1 MGQSLGI
8 IYELTIFSILLGQFD
23 VALNVIQVLD
33 DLTGQHLCICI
44 SLSSDSS
51 IGCGLSG
58 FLQIINLIG
67 IAGMSNGI
75 GICSLHIVH
84 TGCAACFCLC
94 QCCILYRILC
104 LRCGGLLIGL
114 DTDTCYIADGCL
126 AKLPVIP
133 VSADE
138 NTAICLDCLSGCIF
152 QFLVR
157 SFSITKQS
165 LDIIPKRTEGTLID
179 SFLSNLCVG
188 CGYSAGYEEVR
199 IIIPVIFCIAG
210 YLKITAYTDQ
220 V

>member
-1 MGQSLGI
+1 MG
-8 IYELTIFSILLGQFD
+8 ELN
-23 VALNVIQVLD
+23 VALNIVQVLD
-33 DLTGQHLCICI
+33 DLTSQHLCICI

-165 LDIIPKRTEGTLID
+165 LDVIPEGAEGTLVYCL
-179 SFLSNLCVG
+179 LSDLCIS
-188 CGYSAGYEEVR
+188 CGYGT
-199 IIIPVIFCIAG
+199 G
-210 YLKITAYTDQ
+210 YLIFIFK
-220 V
+220 

>member
-8 IYELTIFSILLGQFD
+8 IYEFTIGFILLGELN

-33 DLTGQHLCICI
+33 DLAGQHFCIFI

-84 TGCAACFCLC
+84 TGCATCFCLC

-104 LRCGGLLIGL
+104 LLSRGLLIGL
-114 DTDTCYIADGCL
+114 NADTCHIADGCL
-126 AKLPVIP
+126 AELPVIP
-133 VSADE
+133 VGTYE
-138 NTAICLDCLSGCIF
+138 NTAFCLDCLSGCIF

-165 LDIIPKRTEGTLID
+165 LDVIPEGTEGTLVYCL
-179 SFLSNLCVG
+179 LSDLCIS
-188 CGYSAGYEEVR
+188 CGYSAGYEEVG

>member
-8 IYELTIFSILLGQFD
+8 IYEFTIGFILLGELN

-33 DLTGQHLCICI
+33 DLAGQHFCIFI

-67 IAGMSNGI
+67 IAGMRNGI
-75 GICSLHIVH
+75 GICGLHIVH

-126 AKLPVIP
+126 TELPVIP

-138 NTAICLDCLSGCIF
+138 NTAICLDCLSCCIF
-152 QFLVR
+152 
-157 SFSITKQS
+157 
-165 LDIIPKRTEGTLID
+165 
-179 SFLSNLCVG
+179 
-188 CGYSAGYEEVR
+188 
-199 IIIPVIFCIAG
+199 
-210 YLKITAYTDQ
+210 
-220 V
+220 

>member
-33 DLTGQHLCICI
+33 NLAGQHFCIFI

-84 TGCAACFCLC
+84 TGCATCFCLC

-104 LRCGGLLIGL
+104 LRCGSLLIGI
-114 DTDTCYIADGCL
+114 DTDTCHIADGCL
-126 AKLPVIP
+126 AELPVIP
-133 VSADE
+133 VGTYK
-138 NTAICLDCLSGCIF
+138 NTTVCLDCLSGCIF
-152 QFLVR
+152 QFLVG
-157 SFSITKQS
+157 SFSLTKQGF
-165 LDIIPKRTEGTLID
+165 DIIPKRTEGTLID
-179 SFLSNLCVG
+179 SFLGNLCVG
-188 CGYSAGYEEVR
+188 CGYSAGYEEVG

>member
-1 MGQSLGI
+1 MG
-8 IYELTIFSILLGQFD
+8 ELN
-23 VALNVIQVLD
+23 VALNIVQVLD
-33 DLTGQHLCICI
+33 DLTSQHLCICI

-84 TGCAACFCLC
+84 TGCATCYCLC
-94 QCCILYRILC
+94 KCCILYRILC
-104 LRCGGLLIGL
+104 SLCGGLLIGL
-114 DTDTCYIADGCL
+114 DADTCYIADGCL
-126 AKLPVIP
+126 TELPVIP

-152 QFLVR
+152 QLLVR

-165 LDIIPKRTEGTLID
+165 LDVIPKGTEGTLVYCL
-179 SFLSNLCVG
+179 LSDLCVG
-188 CGYSAGYEEVR
+188 CGYGTGYEEVG